1 MKYSKNLW
9 KVMSEIEKEIKLKI
23 DSTKKLIKKINGS
36 GFQLIRAR
44 FFEDNFL
51 FDFENKRLLLKGCI
65 LRLRFMK
72 GKGILTYKE
81 PYSIPSLAKVRKE
94 IETVVDD
101 PSALFN
107 ILKNLGLKV
116 IFRYQKYRR
125 IYKKGDLLLSIDET
139 PIGNFIELEGPEQD
153 IVTEAENLGFSSSD
167 FIKESY
173 MEIFFKEKKGNMVF
187 K

>member
-1 MKYSKNLW
+1 
-9 KVMSEIEKEIKLKI
+9 MSEIEKEIKLKI
-23 DSTKKLIKKINGS
+23 DSTRELIKKITGS
-36 GFQLIRAR
+36 GFQLIKAR

-81 PYSIPSLAKVRKE
+81 PSSVPSLAKVRKE
-94 IETVVDD
+94 IETEVDN
-101 PSALFN
+101 PSALFS
-107 ILKNLGLKV
+107 ILENLGLKV

-125 IYKKGDLLLSIDET
+125 VYKKGDLSLSIDET
-139 PIGNFIELEGPEQD
+139 PIGNFIELEGSEQD
-153 IVTEAENLGFSSSD
+153 IITEAGNLGFSLSD

-173 MEIFFKEKKGNMVF
+173 MEIFFKEKEGNMVF
-187 K
+187 EEDNY